1 MSFLFFS
8 RAAKPIRQPAAR
20 KELGTAR
27 NAFPNS
33 FPLAA
38 ASHSPAMKK
47 NILSLALCVLVAGS
61 LWTAGTQAA
70 FSATEAA
77 ARFPAP
83 ATVSPEMA
91 ETVSAPAAALWL
103 SKAKTEEEVRKLA
116 KDYAAWA
123 GPAARGLAASYGV
136 EIKEG
141 VLGGVRVFTLT
152 PNNAALDTAD
162 KVVYYI
168 HGGGYILGHGV
179 SGIGEGV
186 LMAALGGFKVVCV
199 DYRMAP
205 EDPYPAAIDDAFAA
219 YKALIE
225 KVPADKVVV
234 FGTSTGGAMTLIL
247 GIQAA
252 RANVAMP
259 AALIAGTP
267 WAEMDKIGDSYLTN
281 EWVDNVLGSYERL
294 IRTAATLYAGK
305 ADMKD
310 PLLSPIHAEKEALA
324 QFPPTLL
331 VSGTRDLFLSNT
343 VRMHEKLLL
352 ADRHAELIV
361 YEALSHAQYYLNPKA
376 PETKKH
382 YALLGKF
389 IRRVCPRN

>member
-1 MSFLFFS
+1 
-8 RAAKPIRQPAAR
+8 
-20 KELGTAR
+20 
-27 NAFPNS
+27 
-33 FPLAA
+33 
-38 ASHSPAMKK
+38 MKK
-47 NILSLALCVLVAGS
+47 TILSLTLSVVLGS
-61 LWTAGTQAA
+61 SLLAA
-70 FSATEAA
+70 DPMNAWSATESGP
-77 ARFPAP
+77 RFPAP
-83 ATVSPEMA
+83 ATASPEMA
-91 ETVSAPAAALWL
+91 ETVAAPTFPLWI
-103 SKAKTEEEVRKLA
+103 SKAKTAEEVSKIA
-116 KDYAAWA
+116 KDYAESA
-123 GPAARGLAASYGV
+123 GPAARELAASYGV
-136 EIKEG
+136 KVEEG
-141 VLGGVRVFTLT
+141 RLGGVRVYTLT
-152 PNNAALDTAD
+152 PKNLSAD
-162 KVVYYI
+162 KADKAVYYI

-186 LMAALGGFKVVCV
+186 LLAALQGYKVVCV

-252 RANVAMP
+252 RANVSMP

-281 EWVDNVLGSYERL
+281 ERVDNVLGSYERL
-294 IRTAATLYAGK
+294 IRTAATLYADK
-305 ADMKD
+305 ADLKD
-310 PLLSPIHAEKEALA
+310 PLVSPIYAEKEALA

-331 VSGTRDLFLSNT
+331 ISGTRDLFLSNT

-376 PETKKH
+376 PETKTH
-382 YALLGKF
+382 YDLLGKF
-389 IRRVCPRN
+389 MGRVFRERQKLAEK